1 MIVVIILPD
10 GVGVRNFLLGP
21 FPQLAAAR
29 WNLCVLHTVPD
40 DFLATYAPLVDG
52 TVQWRPL
59 VSYRD
64 TAASY
69 LLRAA
74 TSYAHLY
81 WADTF
86 AMRRKRN
93 APVRGS
99 WGMRFVHHLARVAGR
114 LAASPLGMR
123 ALDRWHQASVAKRP
137 EVAEYREL
145 FERVR
150 PSVLL
155 CSHQRPTVVLP
166 AVLAARALDI
176 PTATCIFSWDNLT
189 SKGRIAAPFDYY
201 LVWSEHMRRE
211 FRRYYPAI
219 SPERVHV
226 VGTPQFDPY
235 ADRGLLWERSAFFG
249 RIHADPAR
257 PLICYSGGDVG
268 TTPDDPQHVRIL
280 MELIRAGAIP
290 QEAQVVLRPA
300 PGDPGD
306 RFQGV
311 CRDHPKLIF
320 APPAW
325 VHTRPGDWTRVL
337 PLPDDVRFLA
347 NLTHHSDLNI
357 NVASTM
363 TLDFAIHDK
372 PVVNIAF
379 DVTSPPPHGR
389 PLWDVFYQYE
399 HYRPVL
405 ELGAARIARSPAEL
419 AEHVTAYL
427 ACPSLDRAARR
438 RLVELELSVPP
449 GESGRAILSV
459 LDRIAG

>member
-1 MIVVIILPD
+1 MHGRRICHIREESPHLGFGAAD
-10 GVGVRNFLLGP
+10 VGVYTIAVRFPPLWLNPGLYSLYFKATLWNDSGSARHVSERFPLGP

-64 TAASY
+64 TPASY

-99 WGMRFVHHLARVAGR
+99 WGMRSVHHLARVAGR

-137 EVAEYREL
+137 EVAGYREL

-235 ADRGLLWERSAFFG
+235 ADRGLLWERSVFFG

-290 QEAQVVLRPA
+290 RGAQVLLRPA

-325 VHTRPGDWTRVL
+325 VHTRPGDWTGVL
-337 PLPDDVRFLA
+337 PLP
-347 NLTHHSDLNI
+347 
-357 NVASTM
+357 
-363 TLDFAIHDK
+363 
-372 PVVNIAF
+372 PPGPGG
-379 DVTSPPPHGR
+379 PPP
-389 PLWDVFYQYE
+389 
-399 HYRPVL
+399 
-405 ELGAARIARSPAEL
+405 ARRAGTE
-419 AEHVTAYL
+419 
-427 ACPSLDRAARR
+427 CPS
-438 RLVELELSVPP
+438 
-449 GESGRAILSV
+449 G
-459 LDRIAG
+459 